1 MAKLW
6 KQPENLSSWR
16 KISVGM
22 WNRPSD
28 PTIYGFETLDVQDLV
43 AYLDEVSE
51 ASGSKVT
58 LTAYLTKIMS
68 DILTE
73 HPKLN
78 SIVVGNKVL
87 QREKIDGFCQVSVAN
102 DQGGS
107 ADLSGVKIP
116 DSNTLTLPEIADHL
130 HRRADKVRKG
140 RDKEIEQTKS
150 MLDKIPAIVL
160 PQLMRVVDVLTYAVP
175 FDLSKIGI
183 RDDPFGSFM
192 VTNCAPFDIR
202 LGFAPLVPFARTP
215 MVLLPG
221 IIEDHVFA
229 KDGKPVVKKGCQI
242 CFTLDHRCYDGLQI
256 GKMVRGIRSRVEHP
270 RDFYPEASSY
280 RAHRTP
286 ESDRKAS
293 SMAFDSSVSRNQPS
307 AATVPEATDAPTP
320 ET

>member
-1 MAKLW
+1 MPSLW
-6 KQPENLSSWR
+6 KKPENLSSWR

-22 WNRPSD
+22 WKRPSD
-28 PTIYGFETLDVQDLV
+28 PTIYGHETVDVEDLV

-58 LTAYLTKIMS
+58 MTAYLTKITT
-68 DILTE
+68 DVLTE
-73 HPKLN
+73 YPKLN

-87 QREKIDGFCQVSVAN
+87 QRKQIDAFCQVSVAN
-102 DQGGS
+102 EQGGS
-107 ADLSGVKIP
+107 ADLSGVKIANS
-116 DSNTLTLPEIADHL
+116 DELTLPEIADRL

-150 MLDKIPAIVL
+150 MLDKIPAMVL

-175 FDLSKIGI
+175 LDLGKLGI
-183 RDDPFGSFM
+183 RNDPFGSFM

-221 IIEDHVFA
+221 IIEDHVFVE
-229 KDGKPVVKKGCQI
+229 DGEPVVKKGCQI

-256 GKMVRGIRSRVEHP
+256 GQMVRGLRGRLEHP
-270 RDFYPEASSY
+270 RDYYPDASTY
-280 RAHRTP
+280 RSNRTP
-286 ESDRKAS
+286 ESDQKAQTS
-293 SMAFDSSVSRNQPS
+293 KDEGAEPPP
-307 AATVPEATDAPTP
+307 PESDAPP
-320 ET
+320 PQS